1 MCVMFV
7 DQINENPMNHYK
19 ILWKKKQIITAKS
32 HSTAM
37 KNDNSMTIKPQF
49 YHSIPIESL

>member
-1 MCVMFV
+1 MRT
-7 DQINENPMNHYK
+7 
-19 ILWKKKQIITAKS
+19 LWITIKSYEKKKQIITAKS

>member
-19 ILWKKKQIITAKS
+19 ILWKKQIITAKS